1 MSTTN
6 TTVASVLKFKR
17 GTEARWA
24 ELNPILENGE
34 PGYVYDKH
42 KFKIGDGVTPWNELP
57 YMDGK
62 TEVMNFTTPSSFPTI
77 GDPNVIYKASNE
89 LSLYQFNPETNSYE
103 KLSDGKTIDN
113 INHINGG
120 NANG

>member
-1 MSTTN
+1 MA
-6 TTVASVLKFKR
+6 TTVASTIRFKR

-42 KFKIGDGVTPWNELP
+42 KFKIGDGVTPWNDLP

-62 TEVMNFTTPSSFPTI
+62 TEVMNFTTVSSFPSV

-89 LSLYQFNPETNSYE
+89 LSLYQFNPETGSYE
-103 KLSDGKTIDN
+103 KLSDGKSIDN
-113 INHINGG
+113 INIINGG
-120 NANG
+120 DANG

>member
-1 MSTTN
+1 MS
-6 TTVASVLKFKR
+6 TTVASIIKFKR

-24 ELNPILENGE
+24 EVNPILENGE

-42 KFKIGDGVTPWNELP
+42 KFKIGDGVTHWNDLP

-62 TEVMNFTTPSSFPTI
+62 TEVMNFTAVSSFPTL
-77 GDPNVIYKASNE
+77 GDPNVIYKASSE
-89 LSLYQFNPETNSYE
+89 LSLYQFNPATNSYE

-113 INHINGG
+113 IEHINGG

>member
-1 MSTTN
+1 MS
-6 TTVASVLKFKR
+6 TTVASIIKFKR

-42 KFKIGDGVTPWNELP
+42 KFKIGDGKTPWNDLP

-62 TEVMNFTTPSSFPTI
+62 TEVMNFTNVSSFPSI
-77 GDPNVIYKASNE
+77 GDPNIIYKASNE
-89 LSLYQFNPETNSYE
+89 LSLYQFNPETGSYE
-103 KLSDGKTIDN
+103 KLSDGKSIDN
-113 INHINGG
+113 INIINGG
-120 NANG
+120 DTNG